1 MNSSTFHRKPQK
13 KKSAIRSSSI
23 SNYKSP
29 LSNQNINLHREFNEW
44 NNTFERLVNM
54 MSIVVQKP
62 TIPLDT
68 TSNKRLFLE
77 EMCSEVCKKA
87 NNSAPKK
94 SNGKTTKNRKYQDII
109 RNLTNRILELENA
122 NQILQIK
129 LNEQELYHK
138 SQIDNSVLEEKI
150 DRVEELLVEHIQK
163 KPKSNKTK
171 SKERSAFKSTF
182 IENENTEIQPQDSF
196 FDTSFS
202 IQNDFNPN
210 TTRAISKYRQRVRKQ
225 EAMKGKVKNV
235 FPITATSR
243 NPTPRDPMSQDYIF
257 ETLQSLPYAKK
268 NQNYSTYDS
277 PTHRKKS

>member
-23 SNYKSP
+23 SNHKSP

-62 TIPLDT
+62 TVPLDT

-77 EMCSEVCKKA
+77 EMCAEVCKKA
-87 NNSAPKK
+87 NHSSPKK

-129 LNEQELYHK
+129 LNEQELYQK
-138 SQIDNSVLEEKI
+138 SQIDNSALEEKI

-196 FDTSFS
+196 FDSSFS

-225 EAMKGKVKNV
+225 EAMKGKVRNV
-235 FPITATSR
+235 FPITTTSR

-268 NQNYSTYDS
+268 NQNYSIYDS